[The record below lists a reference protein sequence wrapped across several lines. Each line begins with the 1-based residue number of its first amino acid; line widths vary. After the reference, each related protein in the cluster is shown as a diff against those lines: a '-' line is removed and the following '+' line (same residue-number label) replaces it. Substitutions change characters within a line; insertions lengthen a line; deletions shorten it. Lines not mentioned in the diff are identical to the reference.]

1 ELDDLEFEVLA
12 LEVRDVAHR
21 ADVDERARQESA
33 DLVDVDRETALDL
46 AADHA
51 FDDFAGLERLL
62 ETRPGARTLRLLARQ
77 PGLAE
82 AVLHRVEGDFD
93 LVADGHFEL
102 AVVIVELLDGNHAFG
117 LEAGVDDH

>member
-62 ETRPGARTLRLLARQ
+62 ETRPGARALRLLARQ
-77 PGLAE
+77 PRLAE
-82 AVLHRVEGDFD
+82 AILHRLEGD
-93 LVADGHFEL
+93 L
-102 AVVIVELLDGNHAFG
+102 A
-117 LEAGVDDH
+117 LEIGRASRKGVGWG